1 LPGVFGRDDTVG
13 LIFSKVAGFIDIGHV
28 RDNIDMTKYYYDQ
41 LRSSRAAKGKSF
53 ASAALLAKATV
64 TITQDIVK
72 PEFISVARSMAYDDS
87 VYHEIDSWRKTGDR
101 ISAFSPEDL
110 TSNHIGTWVGATVLT
125 NMPGSGRDFDTQVTM
140 TLPGAL
146 NSLQPV
152 STTDTTD
159 MIDNVYSRGW
169 FQRRPNSKTDFASMY
184 LKGTYLQRRNFSID
198 TITPWFPY
206 PGPYPPLPAG
216 LTHSWGS
223 PTPAR
228 KYQITYYS
236 GESSETPKMT
246 TDDFAGQVKQITS
259 EAKAQFG
266 ADADKP

>member
-1 LPGVFGRDDTVG
+1 
-13 LIFSKVAGFIDIGHV
+13 
-28 RDNIDMTKYYYDQ
+28 
-41 LRSSRAAKGKSF
+41 
-53 ASAALLAKATV
+53 V
-64 TITQDIVK
+64 TITADIGK

-87 VYHEIDSWRKTGDR
+87 IYHEIDSWRMPGDKV
-101 ISAFSPEDL
+101 SAFSPEDL

-125 NMPGSGRDFDTQVTM
+125 NMLGSGRDFDTRVTM

-146 NSLQPV
+146 SSLQPV
-152 STTDTTD
+152 STTDTTN
-159 MIDNVYSRGW
+159 MIDEVYSRGW
-169 FQRRPNSKTDFASMY
+169 FQRRPSTSNDFRLMY
-184 LKGTYLQRRNFSID
+184 FKGTYLQRRNFSID

-206 PGPYPPLPAG
+206 SGPYPPLPAD

-228 KYQITYYS
+228 KYQIIYYR
-236 GESSETPKMT
+236 GESPSTPKMT
-246 TDDFAGQVKQITS
+246 TDDFPAQVQQITS